1 MGHSFRK
8 NSKMVSK
15 RNRAAPLAWKDMIFA
30 AIADLKDRT
39 GSSRVA
45 IGRWILANF
54 ATSEDKVTLL
64 LNRTLKREVEKGTL
78 VQVKQSF
85 KLSPDTKKA
94 LAKAAKKAAPA
105 KKTTKPKKKAA
116 PKKKKA
122 APKKKKAAPKKK
134 KATKK
139 STKKGGKKR

>member
-1 MGHSFRK
+1 
-8 NSKMVSK
+8 MVSK

-94 LAKAAKKAAPA
+94 LAKVRFYCNPFLPPLILPSNRLLCFFLYTYNPLIPQNYLHTPHQGAIHMAYLLAG
-105 KKTTKPKKKAA
+105 
-116 PKKKKA
+116 
-122 APKKKKAAPKKK
+122 
-134 KATKK
+134 
-139 STKKGGKKR
+139 KGGGEEGK

>member
-8 NSKMVSK
+8 KLKMVSK

-116 PKKKKA
+116 PKKKTT
-122 APKKKKAAPKKK
+122 KKTKKT
-134 KATKK
+134 TKK

>member
-8 NSKMVSK
+8 KLKMVSK

-30 AIADLKDRT
+30 AIADLQDRT

-105 KKTTKPKKKAA
+105 KKNKAA

-134 KATKK
+134 TTKK
-139 STKKGGKKR
+139 TKKT